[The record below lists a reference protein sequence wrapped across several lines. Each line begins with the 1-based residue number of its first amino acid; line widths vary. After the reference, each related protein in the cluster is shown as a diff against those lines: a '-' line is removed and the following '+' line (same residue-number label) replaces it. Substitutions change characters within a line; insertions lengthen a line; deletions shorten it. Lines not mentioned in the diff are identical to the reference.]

1 MRIFIYILIF
11 IAIGLI
17 AFNATKVNTTSLFE
31 GDSLTAL
38 ITIMVLA
45 CAIVLLLILTT
56 SKRIEE
62 KLKSK
67 K

>member
-17 AFNATKVNTTSLFE
+17 AFNATKVNTASLFE